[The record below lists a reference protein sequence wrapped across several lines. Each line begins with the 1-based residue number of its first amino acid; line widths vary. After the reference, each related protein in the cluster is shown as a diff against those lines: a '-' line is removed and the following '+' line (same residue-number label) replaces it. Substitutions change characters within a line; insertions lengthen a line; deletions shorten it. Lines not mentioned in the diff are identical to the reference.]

1 MVNGLWSNFDRG
13 VKIMKTCLN
22 CGKTEEQIPLVTLQ
36 YMGETDYICSQ
47 CFPNLIHSPAKLAGK
62 LKDAEKIK
70 PAEHED

>member
-1 MVNGLWSNFDRG
+1 MDDVLWSNFDRG
-13 VKIMKTCLN
+13 VKMMKTCLN

-62 LKDAEKIK
+62 LKDAEKIQ